1 MGIEPFLGE
10 VRLFA
15 FTYPPKGWAECNGQL
30 LAINSNQALF
40 SILGTTYGGNGTTNF
55 ALPDLQG
62 RTPLSSGQGPG
73 LTDRGLGESAG
84 EVSVTLLAQ
93 EMPAHNHALSV
104 STDNADRSNATGNYF
119 AVPPDPTY
127 VQQAGAGVG
136 VTAGA
141 VPIAGGG
148 QPHNNRSPYLVLNFV
163 IALQGIFPARN

>member
-1 MGIEPFLGE
+1 MATPYLGE
-10 VRLFA
+10 IVIVPYTFAPRGFA
-15 FTYPPKGWAECNGQL
+15 FCDGQIL
-30 LAINSNQALF
+30 PISQNTALF
-40 SILGTTYGGNGTTNF
+40 SLLGTTYGGNGTTNF

>member
-1 MGIEPFLGE
+1 MATPFLGE
-10 VRLFA
+10 IVIVPYNFAPRGFA
-15 FTYPPKGWAECNGQL
+15 FCDGQIL
-30 LAINSNQALF
+30 PISQNTALF
-40 SILGTTYGGNGTTNF
+40 SLLGTTYGGNGTTNF

-62 RTPLSSGQGPG
+62 RTPVSSGQGPG

-84 EVSVTLLAQ
+84 EVNVTLLAQ

-104 STDNADRSNATGNYF
+104 STDKADRSNATGNYF